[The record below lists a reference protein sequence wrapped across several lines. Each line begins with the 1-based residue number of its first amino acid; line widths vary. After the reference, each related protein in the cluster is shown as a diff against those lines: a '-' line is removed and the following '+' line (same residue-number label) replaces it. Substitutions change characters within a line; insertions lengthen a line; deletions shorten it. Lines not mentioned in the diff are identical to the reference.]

1 MKALKAFIKPFET
14 PQRSV
19 KIKIYVYFFFLR
31 DRDGKGLM
39 NLSEYVNKLT
49 IRLLIISGEIEINSN
64 NGAGDRIFVNFFTF
78 SSVKSVMKGFVGNFI
93 EFSLFKDFIL
103 ESRQVRCGDVF
114 NVNFEH
120 ISHLFACT
128 LNKQMLAGKY
138 LGFIHYEIIFNGVI
152 YKPNKLNSFY
162 T

>member
-14 PQRSV
+14 PKRSV

-31 DRDGKGLM
+31 DRDVKGLM

-64 NGAGDRIFVNFFTF
+64 NGAGDRIFMNFFTSF
-78 SSVKSVMKGFVGNFI
+78 SSVKSVMKGFVGNFV

-103 ESRQVRCGDVF
+103 DSLGRCVVLMF
-114 NVNFEH
+114 
-120 ISHLFACT
+120 LMLT
-128 LNKQMLAGKY
+128 LN
-138 LGFIHYEIIFNGVI
+138 IFHTFLLV
-152 YKPNKLNSFY
+152 L
-162 T
+162 

>member
-1 MKALKAFIKPFET
+1 MKALKAFIKLSET

-64 NGAGDRIFVNFFTF
+64 NRAGDRIFVNFFTF

-103 ESRQVRCGDVF
+103 DSLGRCVVVMF
-114 NVNFEH
+114 
-120 ISHLFACT
+120 LMLT
-128 LNKQMLAGKY
+128 LN
-138 LGFIHYEIIFNGVI
+138 IFHTFLLV
-152 YKPNKLNSFY
+152 L
-162 T
+162 

>member
-1 MKALKAFIKPFET
+1 MTSRDKLKSGSVAIKKSQVKYTFETPFET

-31 DRDGKGLM
+31 DRDGKGLT

-64 NGAGDRIFVNFFTF
+64 NGAGDRIFVNFFTSF
-78 SSVKSVMKGFVGNFI
+78 SSVKSVMKVFVGNFV

-103 ESRQVRCGDVF
+103 DSLGRCVVLMF
-114 NVNFEH
+114 
-120 ISHLFACT
+120 LMLT
-128 LNKQMLAGKY
+128 LNVFHTFLLA
-138 LGFIHYEIIFNGVI
+138 L
-152 YKPNKLNSFY
+152 
-162 T
+162 

>member
-39 NLSEYVNKLT
+39 NLSEYVKKLT

-103 ESRQVRCGDVF
+103 DSLGRCVVVMF
-114 NVNFEH
+114 L
-120 ISHLFACT
+120 ILT
-128 LNKQMLAGKY
+128 LN
-138 LGFIHYEIIFNGVI
+138 IFHTFLLV
-152 YKPNKLNSFY
+152 L
-162 T
+162 

>member
-31 DRDGKGLM
+31 DRDGKGLT

-64 NGAGDRIFVNFFTF
+64 NGAGDRIFVNFFTSF
-78 SSVKSVMKGFVGNFI
+78 SSVKSVMKVFVGNFV

-103 ESRQVRCGDVF
+103 DSLGRCVVLMF
-114 NVNFEH
+114 
-120 ISHLFACT
+120 LMLT
-128 LNKQMLAGKY
+128 LNIFHTFLLA
-138 LGFIHYEIIFNGVI
+138 L
-152 YKPNKLNSFY
+152 
-162 T
+162 

>member
-39 NLSEYVNKLT
+39 NLSEYINKLT

-64 NGAGDRIFVNFFTF
+64 NRAGDRIFVNFFTF

-103 ESRQVRCGDVF
+103 DSLGRCVVVMF
-114 NVNFEH
+114 
-120 ISHLFACT
+120 LMLT
-128 LNKQMLAGKY
+128 LN
-138 LGFIHYEIIFNGVI
+138 IFHTFLLV
-152 YKPNKLNSFY
+152 L
-162 T
+162 

>member
-1 MKALKAFIKPFET
+1 MTSRDKLKSGSVAIKKSQVKYTFETPFET

-31 DRDGKGLM
+31 DRDGKGLT

-64 NGAGDRIFVNFFTF
+64 NGAGDRIFVNFFTSF
-78 SSVKSVMKGFVGNFI
+78 SSVKSVMKVFVGNFV

-103 ESRQVRCGDVF
+103 DSLGRCVVLMF
-114 NVNFEH
+114 
-120 ISHLFACT
+120 LMLT
-128 LNKQMLAGKY
+128 LNIFHTFLLA
-138 LGFIHYEIIFNGVI
+138 L
-152 YKPNKLNSFY
+152 
-162 T
+162 